1 MEHTHIDISAT
12 ECPDVGAFIAVN
24 PVKAD
29 TPEPWIVRHNL
40 EVGKKLVATKIRFL
54 VA

>member
-12 ECPDVGAFIAVN
+12 KFPDVRAFIAVN
-24 PVKAD
+24 PVKVD
-29 TPEPWIVRHNL
+29 IPEPWIVRHSL
-40 EVGKKLVATKIRFL
+40 EVGKEPVATKIRFL

>member
-1 MEHTHIDISAT
+1 MEHTHIDILAT
-12 ECPDVGAFIAVN
+12 EFPDVGAFIAVN